1 MDFDTLVDTLVERTA
16 RMQVKSFKNT
26 VAKRD
31 KAALLDTLV
40 ARLSEVK
47 VEKSHWLRW
56 SSKCWSTLCL
66 ETKNG

>member
-1 MDFDTLVDTLVERTA
+1 MH
-16 RMQVKSFKNT
+16 VKSFKNT

-47 VEKSHWLRW
+47 VEKCCKSLAEVEFQVLVD
-56 SSKCWSTLCL
+56 TLPRNEERVEV
-66 ETKNG
+66 ETVQNTSRHTG